1 MMILGYL
8 VPARL
13 VQCVLSAFAIVGVFF
28 AWLATHDAKVV
39 SNERARVFT
48 KGEKT
53 RVKAQAARAAVAASD
68 GSLDRLHSKYCRDCG
83 ND

>member
-1 MMILGYL
+1 MMIAGYL
-8 VPARL
+8 LPARL
-13 VQCVLSAFAIVGVFF
+13 VQAVLSVLAIVGVFF

-39 SNERARVFT
+39 SKEQVRVF
-48 KGEKT
+48 KQGEKT

-68 GSLDRLHSKYCRDCG
+68 GSLERLRSKYCRDCG